1 MIGVRKTTEEF
12 IDEAVRRHGDR
23 YDYSLVDYKTG
34 KDKVAIICGVH
45 GKFEQSPEAHLKT
58 GGCWECGKKQ
68 CVETAFNKTNDSLLD
83 RFVSIHGDK
92 YDYSMV
98 VFNDCKTKVEIGCP
112 IHGYF
117 YQQPSKHLMGR
128 GCIKCGIEA
137 LSAKNVERTN
147 DTAYFIKRS
156 KEAHGDK
163 YGYEFSV
170 YTRAKDD
177 IIITCPTHGNITQ
190 KAVAHMDGDGCVL
203 CRNEHNNFHKDS
215 WSDRSSN
222 KTGVFY
228 IIRCFNETES
238 FYKFGITINTV
249 GRRYCDAK
257 SMPYSYEI
265 VRLIIST
272 DRNYIWD
279 LEKRFSKFKLKDRY
293 DPIIPFMGGKTECFS
308 TYTRIDRTR

>member
-1 MIGVRKTTEEF
+1 MIGVKKTTEEF
-12 IDEAVRRHGDR
+12 LNEAILIHGDR
-23 YDYSLVDYKTG
+23 YDYSMVDY
-34 KDKVAIICGVH
+34 
-45 GKFEQSPEAHLKT
+45 S
-58 GGCWECGKKQ
+58 
-68 CVETAFNKTNDSLLD
+68 N
-83 RFVSIHGDK
+83 
-92 YDYSMV
+92 
-98 VFNDCKTKVEIGCP
+98 CKTKVKMGCSK
-112 IHGYF
+112 HGYF

-128 GCIKCGIEA
+128 GCRECAMEA
-137 LSAKNVERTN
+137 LSAKNIERTN

-170 YTRAKDD
+170 YTKAKDD
-177 IIITCPTHGNITQ
+177 IIVTCPTHGNITQ
-190 KAVAHMDGDGCVL
+190 KAVAHMNGSGCVL
-203 CRNEHNNFHKDS
+203 CRNECNNFHKDS

-249 GRRYCDAK
+249 ERRYCDAK
-257 SMPYSYEI
+257 SMPYNYEI

-272 DRNYIWD
+272 DREYIWD

-293 DPIIPFMGGKTECFS
+293 NPTILFWGGKTECFS
-308 TYTRIDRTR
+308 TYTKIDRTR